1 MSKIT
6 PEQAAEEYAFKEYSP
21 VPIRD
26 YVWERRIGKTSFLAG
41 RKHFIEHELRKYLY
55 MASEGEPR
63 PADLGVKFKYTDDE
77 IIKKAK
83 ED

>member
-1 MSKIT
+1 MSKKT
-6 PEQAAEEYAFKEYSP
+6 SEEAARE
-21 VPIRD
+21 
-26 YVWERRIGKTSFLAG
+26 YVWKELEGTERMGGKIPKTDFLAG
-41 RKHFIEHELRKYLY
+41 RKYFIEHELRKYLY

-77 IIKKAK
+77 IIKKAM